1 MMFLTMPNGTR
12 TIIVTI
18 TFLYLSTSTNGLP
31 TYHRSHMGRG
41 FGPIRHRAI
50 APSSGSTSIIE
61 GAYQAEG
68 TSSVA
73 RVASNTTAVQVL
85 CVSRDTNNAFPIV
98 QAEVPSPTP
107 FEFLQVPWDVDG
119 TIDEL
124 TSLILPM
131 DQAGLDATSTSTG
144 SSALPTPASP
154 TLDAQS
160 TEQTAHSASMT
171 GPVVAAYYA
180 DWASEQLPPE
190 AVDFS
195 RFNWID
201 FGELEMENGIGTV
214 TDVFVRSAFAIPN
227 EAFELTFTQG
237 NSEDLLHRLVAAGHA
252 QGQNVKLSVGG
263 WTGSAHFSRA
273 VGSVAG
279 RAKLCHSMVNAYHE
293 FNLDGID
300 IDWEYPN
307 QAGAGNEYSPDDTA
321 NFLKFLKQ
329 LRKKLPSNARITAAT
344 QVWPFADKNGAPI
357 ASAADF
363 AQVLDWVLIMNYDV
377 WGCE

>member
-1 MMFLTMPNGTR
+1 MPNRTR

-18 TFLYLSTSTNGLP
+18 TFLCLSTSTYGLP
-31 TYHRSHMGRG
+31 ADMSRRAHMGRG

-50 APSSGSTSIIE
+50 APSSASTSIIE
-61 GAYQAEG
+61 AAYQAEG
-68 TSSVA
+68 TPSMASM
-73 RVASNTTAVQVL
+73 ASNTTALQVP
-85 CVSRDTNNAFPIV
+85 CVSQDTNNASPVV
-98 QAEVPSPTP
+98 QAALESPEVPSPTP
-107 FEFLQVPWDVDG
+107 FDFLQVPWDADG
-119 TIDEL
+119 TIDDL
-124 TSLILPM
+124 TSLVLPIV
-131 DQAGLDATSTSTG
+131 QAGLGATAT
-144 SSALPTPASP
+144 SSALSTSASP
-154 TLDAQS
+154 TIDAQS
-160 TEQTAHSASMT
+160 TGQTAHPALMT

-180 DWASEQLPPE
+180 DWASEQLAPE

-201 FGELEMENGIGTV
+201 FGESEMEDEIETA
-214 TDVFVRSAFAIPN
+214 TDMCVRPAFAIPN
-227 EAFELTFTQG
+227 EAFELTFTQE

-273 VGSVAG
+273 VGSVEG
-279 RAKLCHSMVNAYHE
+279 RAELCHSLVNAYHT

-307 QAGAGNEYSPDDTA
+307 QTGAGNEHSPDDTA